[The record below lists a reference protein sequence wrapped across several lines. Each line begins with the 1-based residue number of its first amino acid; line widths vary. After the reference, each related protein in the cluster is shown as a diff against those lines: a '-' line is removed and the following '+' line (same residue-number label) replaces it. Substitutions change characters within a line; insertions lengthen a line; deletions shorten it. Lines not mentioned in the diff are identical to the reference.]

1 MTDPTKYY
9 TFKYGATPFLTASRY
24 HSWKDHIANLFL
36 IDDSDQIVLGNEE
49 APASQYDSAW
59 LETTEDDRTEHSYTA
74 F

>member
-9 TFKYGATPFLTASRY
+9 TCKHASTPFLS
-24 HSWKDHIANLFL
+24 IMNLF
-36 IDDSDQIVLGNEE
+36 IMDDSDQIVPGNEE

-74 F
+74 S